1 MEPKD
6 TLILAINNSLPCGV
20 ADACTLRAV
29 SSSAARAVAAAPALR
44 VAAGVSPTS
53 AREWSTVH
61 AMAQAQ
67 RERSAK
73 IKLKI
78 KKTCFEN

>member
-1 MEPKD
+1 MECKSEIL
-6 TLILAINNSLPCGV
+6 TLAIKNSLPCGV

-44 VAAGVSPTS
+44 VVAGVSPTS

-61 AMAQAQ
+61 AMAQAFCVPALDL
-67 RERSAK
+67 RVE
-73 IKLKI
+73 LLGD
-78 KKTCFEN
+78 